1 MSLLFRE
8 IINGKLDEAV
18 KKDDLASVERFFK
31 IFPLLG
37 MYDEGIEKFTKYVC
51 TKVEHLICLSDLYLT

>member
-1 MSLLFRE
+1 MIRE
-8 IINGKLDEAV
+8 IINGKLDEAI

-37 MYDEGIEKFTKYVC
+37 MYDEGIEKFTRYVC
-51 TKVEHLICLSDLYLT
+51 TKVRYLNLII